1 MATPLIDPAL
11 FDQLKAKIEEDTDIR
26 KGLDQIL
33 DDLNQ
38 HVSSTQGLQTR
49 IHSTPRSKCRSRDS
63 HHLSTW
69 SMKLTLE

>member
-1 MATPLIDPAL
+1 MAPLIDPAL
-11 FDQLKAKIEEDTDIR
+11 FDQLKAKIEEDTDVR

-49 IHSTPRSKCRSRDS
+49 IHSTPRSKCRSMALIISR
-63 HHLSTW
+63 LGP
-69 SMKLTLE
+69 